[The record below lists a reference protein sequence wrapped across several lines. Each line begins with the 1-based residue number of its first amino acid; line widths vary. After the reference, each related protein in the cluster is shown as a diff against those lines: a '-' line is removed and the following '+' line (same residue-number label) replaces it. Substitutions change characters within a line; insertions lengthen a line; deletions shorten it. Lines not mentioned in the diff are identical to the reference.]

1 MQRQAIED
9 AGSTVL
15 DGFLR
20 LHVEIFTVDLTVI
33 LYSDVFWGQYFTLY
47 QYVSLDQ
54 YIYIYIYMFIYCI
67 CVILQCVIQC
77 DAVMIQ

>member
-54 YIYIYIYMFIYCI
+54 YIYIHIYVYILYMCNIAMCNT
-67 CVILQCVIQC
+67 
-77 DAVMIQ
+77 M